1 MRKTSLPTMRRP
13 LAILASLTLLGAAS
27 ACGTGSTVDNS
38 EQADNTAVPSVSAS
52 AKPDKG
58 DDKSKDKDDSKD
70 EGASSGDHGATG
82 KGTQD
87 GAVEE
92 VEDVPEGEDRSEG
105 EENFLV
111 ALEKSGV
118 HFDKVDEASRN
129 AVESQIIA
137 AGYHHCRE
145 SDTPL
150 IGVAAGQMLAQGLVD
165 PPKGDDA
172 LTQKFESMMKDLR
185 TAADE
190 NLCR

>member
-1 MRKTSLPTMRRP
+1 MRRP

-58 DDKSKDKDDSKD
+58 DDKGKDDSKD

-92 VEDVPEGEDRSEG
+92 VEDVPEGDDRSE
-105 EENFLV
+105 EEEHFLA

-118 HFDKVDEASRN
+118 HFDKVDDADRN

>member
-1 MRKTSLPTMRRP
+1 
-13 LAILASLTLLGAAS
+13 
-27 ACGTGSTVDNS
+27 
-38 EQADNTAVPSVSAS
+38 
-52 AKPDKG
+52 
-58 DDKSKDKDDSKD
+58 
-70 EGASSGDHGATG
+70 DHGASG
-82 KGTQD
+82 KGAQD

-105 EENFLV
+105 EESFLA

-150 IGVAAGQMLAQGLVD
+150 IGVAAGQMLGQGLVE

-172 LTQKFESMMKDLR
+172 LTLKFESLTECMSPD
-185 TAADE
+185 ADE
-190 NLCR
+190 KTCR

>member
-1 MRKTSLPTMRRP
+1 MRRP

-82 KGTQD
+82 KGAQD

-92 VEDVPEGEDRSEG
+92 VDDVPEGDDRSEG
-105 EENFLV
+105 EEHFLA

-118 HFDKVDEASRN
+118 YFDKVDEASRN
-129 AVESQIIA
+129 AIESQIIA

-165 PPKGDDA
+165 APKGDDA

>member
-1 MRKTSLPTMRRP
+1 
-13 LAILASLTLLGAAS
+13 
-27 ACGTGSTVDNS
+27 
-38 EQADNTAVPSVSAS
+38 
-52 AKPDKG
+52 
-58 DDKSKDKDDSKD
+58 
-70 EGASSGDHGATG
+70 DHGASG
-82 KGTQD
+82 KGAQD

-105 EENFLV
+105 EESFLA

-150 IGVAAGQMLAQGLVD
+150 IGVAAGQMLAQGRVD
-165 PPKGDDA
+165 PPNGDDA
-172 LTQKFESMMKDLR
+172 LTHKSATMKQDLR
-185 TAADE
+185 PAVHE
-190 NLCR
+190 PLCR